1 MPECQRLSI
10 TVLNIHHLTLAWQ
23 PLPGPTQ
30 TFLPRSGACLSL
42 PDGAYLTK
50 NMTRRC
56 KLDTVKGRVHY
67 KKERYTLEP
76 AMCQFVFHKCPQSE
90 HILWNLYDVRRPN
103 DVNCYHK
110 IMISKQFS
118 AVSTYCIFKRFYIG
132 SNFHNK
138 ETSSHGSIALF
149 KRSSATNEVI
159 W

>member
-76 AMCQFVFHKCPQSE
+76 VMASLSSTNARK
-90 HILWNLYDVRRPN
+90 
-103 DVNCYHK
+103 VN
-110 IMISKQFS
+110 
-118 AVSTYCIFKRFYIG
+118 IFYG
-132 SNFHNK
+132 LC
-138 ETSSHGSIALF
+138 TMY
-149 KRSSATNEVI
+149 VDPMM
-159 W
+159 